1 MREADFRRGLLLKIS
16 EKLARYRP
24 RLWRGNRPST
34 RLRYLGRV
42 AGHVL
47 RTAIGHSLKL
57 DPPDFVAGGF
67 FIDGEGNSRQ
77 TDHANAI
84 MTAMK
89 VTSLKH

>member
-1 MREADFRRGLLLKIS
+1 MRETDFGRGLLLKIS
-16 EKLARYRP
+16 ERLTRYRP
-24 RLWRGNRPST
+24 HYGGVT
-34 RLRYLGRV
+34 GRQLACVIFGVV

-47 RTAIGHSLKL
+47 RTAIGHLLKL
-57 DPPDFVAGGF
+57 NPPDLAAGGL